1 MKGQDSQEQKKYKEQ
16 YFSQLYDEHLERI
29 YRFVYYK
36 VSSESATQDICS
48 DVFTNLWKQVSLG
61 KEVKNPS
68 AFLFT
73 LARNSVIDHYR
84 KNDKEKNRGDID
96 DYIDIISDKKQ
107 DIHKQAE
114 LKDDMK
120 IVNAAMNEM
129 KEEYRQ
135 AIFMYYIEQEPITE
149 VARSLGK
156 TQGAAR
162 VIVSRGM
169 KQLRQILES

>member
-1 MKGQDSQEQKKYKEQ
+1 MNKQDNYEQKKYKEQ
-16 YFSQLYDEHLERI
+16 YFSQLYDEHLDKI

-36 VSSESATQDICS
+36 VSSESIAEDICS
-48 DVFTNLWKQVSLG
+48 DIFTSLWRQVYLE
-61 KEVKNPS
+61 KEIKNPS
-68 AFLFT
+68 AFLFST
-73 LARNSVIDHYR
+73 ARNSIIDYYR
-84 KNDKEKNRGDID
+84 KKDKEKNREDID

-107 DIHKQAE
+107 DVHKNAQ
-114 LKDDMK
+114 LKDDME
-120 IVNAAMNEM
+120 IVNAAMNQM

-156 TQGAAR
+156 SQGAVR

-169 KQLRQILES
+169 KHLRQILES

>member
-1 MKGQDSQEQKKYKEQ
+1 MTENDNYEQKKYKEQ
-16 YFSQLYDEHLERI
+16 YFSQLYDEYLEKI

-36 VSSESATQDICS
+36 VSSESITQDICS
-48 DVFTNLWKQVSLG
+48 DVFTGLWKQVYLG

-68 AFLFT
+68 AFLFA
-73 LARNSVIDHYR
+73 LARNSIVDSYR
-84 KNDKEKNRGDID
+84 RKDKEKNRENID
-96 DYIDIISDKKQ
+96 DYANIISDKSQ
-107 DIHKQAE
+107 DIHEKAQI
-114 LKDDMK
+114 KDDMK
-120 IVNAAMNEM
+120 IVNAAMNQM

-149 VARSLGK
+149 VAKSLGK
-156 TQGAAR
+156 SQGAAR

>member
-1 MKGQDSQEQKKYKEQ
+1 MERQGEQEQKRYKEQ

-36 VSSESATQDICS
+36 VGSENVAQDICS
-48 DVFTNLWKQVSLG
+48 DVFTGLWKQVSAD

-73 LARNSVIDHYR
+73 SARNSIVDHYR
-84 KNDKEKNRGDID
+84 KKSRGAEDID
-96 DYIDIISDKKQ
+96 DYANVLKDNSQ
-107 DIHKQAE
+107 DIHKNAE
-114 LKDDMK
+114 IKDDMS
-120 IVNAAMNEM
+120 IVRNAMNSM

-135 AIFMYYIEQEPITE
+135 AVFMYYVEQEPITE
-149 VARSLGK
+149 VAKSLGK
-156 TQGAAR
+156 SQGAAR

-169 KQLRQILES
+169 KQLRGILES